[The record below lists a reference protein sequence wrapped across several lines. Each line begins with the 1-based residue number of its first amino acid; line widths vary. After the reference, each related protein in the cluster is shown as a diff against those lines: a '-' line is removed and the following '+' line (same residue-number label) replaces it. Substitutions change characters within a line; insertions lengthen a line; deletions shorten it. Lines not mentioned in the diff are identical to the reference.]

1 MNIGVGEALLIA
13 LCGFVTVFLLLLF
26 LIVVIKLISA
36 AVRTLPAISAFF
48 QKLLPGKDKSAAPTE
63 QATAPAAPAPAKEEE
78 KPSKPWDGKLQLI
91 DVDEETAACIM
102 AIISDETDIPLDELQ
117 FRRIQAL

>member
-1 MNIGVGEALLIA
+1 MNIGVGEALLIS

-26 LIVVIKLISA
+26 LIVVIKIIST
-36 AVRTLPAISAFF
+36 VVMAIE
-48 QKLLPGKDKSAAPTE
+48 GKGKT
-63 QATAPAAPAPAKEEE
+63 APAPAAEDPAPAPVKEEE

>member
-26 LIVVIKLISA
+26 LIVVIKIISA
-36 AVRTLPAISAFF
+36 VVVSLQKGKNKAAVPA
-48 QKLLPGKDKSAAPTE
+48 E
-63 QATAPAAPAPAKEEE
+63 QAPAAPAKEEE

>member
-13 LCGFVTVFLLLLF
+13 LSGFITVFLLLLF
-26 LIVVIKLISA
+26 LIIVINIVSRVIMAIEGARKPA
-36 AVRTLPAISAFF
+36 A
-48 QKLLPGKDKSAAPTE
+48 
-63 QATAPAAPAPAKEEE
+63 APAAAAPAAAPAKEEE

-91 DVDEETAACIM
+91 DCDEETAACIM

>member
-1 MNIGVGEALLIA
+1 MNIGVGEALLIS

-26 LIVVIKLISA
+26 LIVVIKIIST
-36 AVRTLPAISAFF
+36 VVMAIEG
-48 QKLLPGKDKSAAPTE
+48 QGKT
-63 QATAPAAPAPAKEEE
+63 APAPAAEAPAPAPVKEEE

>member
-1 MNIGVGEALLIA
+1 MNIGVGEALLIS
-13 LCGFVTVFLLLLF
+13 LCGFVTVFLLLIF
-26 LIVVIKLISA
+26 LIVVITLISKVVMA
-36 AVRTLPAISAFF
+36 IEGTSNKAPA
-48 QKLLPGKDKSAAPTE
+48 AAPE
-63 QATAPAAPAPAKEEE
+63 APAAPAPAKEEE

>member
-1 MNIGVGEALLIA
+1 MNIGVGEALLIS

-26 LIVVIKLISA
+26 LIVVIKIISA
-36 AVRTLPAISAFF
+36 VVMAIE
-48 QKLLPGKDKSAAPTE
+48 GKGK
-63 QATAPAAPAPAKEEE
+63 TAPAPAAEAPAPAPAKEDE

>member
-13 LCGFVTVFLLLLF
+13 LCGFVTVFLLLIF
-26 LIVVIKLISA
+26 LIVVIKIISA
-36 AVRTLPAISAFF
+36 VVRTLPAISAFINRIF
-48 QKLLPGKDKSAAPTE
+48 HKGGDKSAAP
-63 QATAPAAPAPAKEEE
+63 AAPAKEEE

>member
-26 LIVVIKLISA
+26 LILVIRVVSSVVMTIESKGKA
-36 AVRTLPAISAFF
+36 PAET
-48 QKLLPGKDKSAAPTE
+48 AAP
-63 QATAPAAPAPAKEEE
+63 APAAAPAAPAEKEEA
-78 KPSKPWDGKLQLI
+78 PSKPWDGKLQLI

>member
-1 MNIGVGEALLIA
+1 MNIGVGEALLIS

-26 LIVVIKLISA
+26 LIVVIKIIT
-36 AVRTLPAISAFF
+36 AVIVSL
-48 QKLLPGKDKSAAPTE
+48 QGKDEKSAAPAAQT
-63 QATAPAAPAPAKEEE
+63 AAPAAPTPAKEE

>member
-13 LCGFVTVFLLLLF
+13 LCGFVTVFLLLIF
-26 LIVVIKLISA
+26 LIVVIKIISA
-36 AVRTLPAISAFF
+36 VVRTLPAVSAFINRMF
-48 QKLLPGKDKSAAPTE
+48 HKGGDKSAAPAD
-63 QATAPAAPAPAKEEE
+63 QAPAAPAKEEE

-91 DVDEETAACIM
+91 DVDEETAACVM

>member
-1 MNIGVGEALLIA
+1 MNIGVGEALLIS

-26 LIVVIKLISA
+26 LIVVIKIIST
-36 AVRTLPAISAFF
+36 VVMAIE
-48 QKLLPGKDKSAAPTE
+48 GKGKT
-63 QATAPAAPAPAKEEE
+63 APAPAAEAPAPAPVKEEE

-117 FRRIQAL
+117 FRRIAAL

>member
-1 MNIGVGEALLIA
+1 MNIGVGEALLIS

-26 LIVVIKLISA
+26 LIVVIKVIT
-36 AVRTLPAISAFF
+36 AVIVSL
-48 QKLLPGKDKSAAPTE
+48 QGKDKKSAAPAAQT
-63 QATAPAAPAPAKEEE
+63 AAPATPTPAKEE

>member
-1 MNIGVGEALLIA
+1 MNIGVGEALLIS

-26 LIVVIKLISA
+26 LIVIIKIISA
-36 AVRTLPAISAFF
+36 VVMAAESKGKKAPAS
-48 QKLLPGKDKSAAPTE
+48 
-63 QATAPAAPAPAKEEE
+63 APAAAPAATAPAKEEE

>member
-1 MNIGVGEALLIA
+1 MNIGVGEALLIS

-26 LIVVIKLISA
+26 LIVVIKIIST
-36 AVRTLPAISAFF
+36 VVMAIE
-48 QKLLPGKDKSAAPTE
+48 GKGK
-63 QATAPAAPAPAKEEE
+63 TAPAPSAEAPAPAPVKEEE

>member
-1 MNIGVGEALLIA
+1 MNIGVGEALLIS

-26 LIVVIKLISA
+26 LIVVIKIIST
-36 AVRTLPAISAFF
+36 VVMAIE
-48 QKLLPGKDKSAAPTE
+48 GKGKT
-63 QATAPAAPAPAKEEE
+63 APAPAAEAPAPAPVKEEE

>member
-1 MNIGVGEALLIA
+1 MNIGVGEALLIS

-26 LIVVIKLISA
+26 LIVVIKIIST
-36 AVRTLPAISAFF
+36 VVMAIE
-48 QKLLPGKDKSAAPTE
+48 GKGK
-63 QATAPAAPAPAKEEE
+63 TAPAPAAEAPAPAPAKEKE

>member
-1 MNIGVGEALLIA
+1 MNIGVGEALLIS

-26 LIVVIKLISA
+26 LIVVIKIIST
-36 AVRTLPAISAFF
+36 VVMAIE
-48 QKLLPGKDKSAAPTE
+48 GKGKT
-63 QATAPAAPAPAKEEE
+63 APAPAAEAPAPSPVKEEE

>member
-13 LCGFVTVFLLLLF
+13 LCGFVTVFLLLIF
-26 LIVVIKLISA
+26 MIVVIKIISA
-36 AVRTLPAISAFF
+36 VVRTLPAISARITRMFH
-48 QKLLPGKDKSAAPTE
+48 KRGAKSAAPAD
-63 QATAPAAPAPAKEEE
+63 QAPAAPAKEEE

>member
-1 MNIGVGEALLIA
+1 MNIGVGEALLIS

-26 LIVVIKLISA
+26 LIVVITIISKVVMAIEGTSKKAPA
-36 AVRTLPAISAFF
+36 AAPEM
-48 QKLLPGKDKSAAPTE
+48 PAAPT
-63 QATAPAAPAPAKEEE
+63 PAETKEET
-78 KPSKPWDGKLQLI
+78 PSKPWDGKLQLI

>member
-1 MNIGVGEALLIA
+1 MNIGVGEALLIS

-26 LIVVIKLISA
+26 LIVVIKIIST
-36 AVRTLPAISAFF
+36 VVMAIE
-48 QKLLPGKDKSAAPTE
+48 GKGKT
-63 QATAPAAPAPAKEEE
+63 APAPAAEAPAPTPVKEEE

>member
-13 LCGFVTVFLLLLF
+13 LCGFVTVFLLLIF
-26 LIVVIKLISA
+26 LIVVIKIISA
-36 AVRTLPAISAFF
+36 VVVSLQKGKNKAAV
-48 QKLLPGKDKSAAPTE
+48 
-63 QATAPAAPAPAKEEE
+63 PAAQTAAPAKEEE

>member
-1 MNIGVGEALLIA
+1 MNIGVGEALLIS

-26 LIVVIKLISA
+26 LIVVIKIIST
-36 AVRTLPAISAFF
+36 VVMAIE
-48 QKLLPGKDKSAAPTE
+48 GKGKT
-63 QATAPAAPAPAKEEE
+63 APAPAAEAPAPAPVKEEE

-91 DVDEETAACIM
+91 DGDGETAACSM

>member
-1 MNIGVGEALLIA
+1 MNIGVGEALLIS

-26 LIVVIKLISA
+26 LIVVIKVIT
-36 AVRTLPAISAFF
+36 AVVVSL
-48 QKLLPGKDKSAAPTE
+48 QGKDKKSAAPAAQT
-63 QATAPAAPAPAKEEE
+63 AAPAAPAPEKEE

>member
-13 LCGFVTVFLLLLF
+13 LCGFVTVFLLLIF
-26 LIVVIKLISA
+26 LIVVIKIISA
-36 AVRTLPAISAFF
+36 VVRTLPAISAFF
-48 QKLLPGKDKSAAPTE
+48 DRMFHKGGDESAAT
-63 QATAPAAPAPAKEEE
+63 ATQAPAPAAPAKEEE

>member
-1 MNIGVGEALLIA
+1 MNIGVGEALLIS

-26 LIVVIKLISA
+26 LIVVIKITST
-36 AVRTLPAISAFF
+36 VVMAIE
-48 QKLLPGKDKSAAPTE
+48 GKGK
-63 QATAPAAPAPAKEEE
+63 TAPAPAAEAPAPAPAKEEE